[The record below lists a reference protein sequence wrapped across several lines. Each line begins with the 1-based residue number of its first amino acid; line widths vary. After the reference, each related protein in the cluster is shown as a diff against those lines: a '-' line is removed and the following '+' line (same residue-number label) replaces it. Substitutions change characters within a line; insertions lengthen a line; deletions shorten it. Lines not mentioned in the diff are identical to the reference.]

1 MLDQRLASFMSDV
14 ITRLDEKTDNTT
26 LSNILLD
33 KLNRKEFENVVS
45 GISQFKDK
53 FQLMNQMF
61 EDIHTKSS
69 EATIKMQHELNQFD
83 SLKTDK
89 R

>member
-1 MLDQRLASFMSDV
+1 MSDV

-53 FQLMNQMF
+53 FKLMNQMF

-83 SLKTDK
+83 SLKADK

>member
-83 SLKTDK
+83 SLKADK

>member
-1 MLDQRLASFMSDV
+1 MSDV

-83 SLKTDK
+83 SLKADK